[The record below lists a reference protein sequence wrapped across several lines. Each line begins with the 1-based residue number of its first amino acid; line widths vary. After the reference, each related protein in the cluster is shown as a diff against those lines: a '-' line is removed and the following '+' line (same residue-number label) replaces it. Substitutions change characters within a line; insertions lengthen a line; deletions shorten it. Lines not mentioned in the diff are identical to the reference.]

1 MRGLGATVRG
11 EGGAV
16 VVRAGVRVVEDVG
29 LAGVFDDE
37 LFEEELLEEELFEE
51 NVEEELFE
59 EELVEEDVELLE
71 VLRAAGSVVALPIRT
86 PGTVSGVGALAWTQ
100 SRTDAAPTRRNPTTA
115 AMTFMTPSL
124 PAEHDGA
131 LRPA

>member
-1 MRGLGATVRG
+1 MLGLGATVRG
-11 EGGAV
+11 GGGAV

-29 LAGVFDDE
+29 LVELFDDE
-37 LFEEELLEEELFEE
+37 LFDDELF
-51 NVEEELFE
+51 VDELFVDELVE
-59 EELVEEDVELLE
+59 EELVEEDDELVELLE
-71 VLRAAGSVVALPIRT
+71 VLRAAGSVVALPMRT
-86 PGTVSGVGALAWTQ
+86 PETVSGVGALAWTQ

>member
-29 LAGVFDDE
+29 LVGVFDAE
-37 LFEEELLEEELFEE
+37 LF
-51 NVEEELFE
+51 VDELFE
-59 EELVEEDVELLE
+59 EELVEEDDELDELLE
-71 VLRAAGSVVALPIRT
+71 VLRAAGSVVALPMRT
-86 PGTVSGVGALAWTQ
+86 PGTVSGAGALAWTQ

-115 AMTFMTPSL
+115 AMTFMRPSL

>member
-29 LAGVFDDE
+29 LVGVFDAE
-37 LFEEELLEEELFEE
+37 LF
-51 NVEEELFE
+51 VDELFE
-59 EELVEEDVELLE
+59 EELVEEDDELDELLE
-71 VLRAAGSVVALPIRT
+71 VLRAAGSVVALPMRT
-86 PGTVSGVGALAWTQ
+86 PGTVSGAGALAWTQ

-115 AMTFMTPSL
+115 AMTFMRPSL
-124 PAEHDGA
+124 PVEDDGA

>member
-11 EGGAV
+11 GGGAV

-29 LAGVFDDE
+29 LVELFDDELFDDELFDDE
-37 LFEEELLEEELFEE
+37 LFEEELFDVVDVVDELI
-51 NVEEELFE
+51 
-59 EELVEEDVELLE
+59 E

>member
-16 VVRAGVRVVEDVG
+16 VVRVGVRVVEDVG
-29 LAGVFDDE
+29 LVGVFDDE
-37 LFEEELLEEELFEE
+37 LF
-51 NVEEELFE
+51 VDELFE
-59 EELVEEDVELLE
+59 EELVEEELVEEELVEEDVELLELLE
-71 VLRAAGSVVALPIRT
+71 VLRAAGSVVALPMRT

>member
-1 MRGLGATVRG
+1 MRG

-29 LAGVFDDE
+29 LVGVF
-37 LFEEELLEEELFEE
+37 
-51 NVEEELFE
+51 EEELFE
-59 EELVEEDVELLE
+59 EELFEEELFEEDDELVEDVVDELLE
-71 VLRAAGSVVALPIRT
+71 VLRAAGSVVALPMRT
-86 PGTVSGVGALAWTQ
+86 PGTVSGAGALAWTQ

>member
-29 LAGVFDDE
+29 LVGVFDDE
-37 LFEEELLEEELFEE
+37 LF
-51 NVEEELFE
+51 VDELFE
-59 EELVEEDVELLE
+59 EELVEEELVEEDVELLELLE
-71 VLRAAGSVVALPIRT
+71 VLRAAGSVVALPMRT
-86 PGTVSGVGALAWTQ
+86 PGTVSGAGALAWTQ

>member
-1 MRGLGATVRG
+1 MLGLGATVRG

-29 LAGVFDDE
+29 LVGVFDDE
-37 LFEEELLEEELFEE
+37 LFEEELFDDELF
-51 NVEEELFE
+51 
-59 EELVEEDVELLE
+59 DVVDVVDELLE

-86 PGTVSGVGALAWTQ
+86 PGTVSGVGALAWIQ

-115 AMTFMTPSL
+115 AMTFMRPSH
-124 PAEHDGA
+124 PAEHDGT